1 MKPLQL
7 IMSAFGPYKDE
18 TLIEFESLGNS
29 GIFLITGDTGA
40 GKTTIFDAI
49 SFALYGVVSG
59 SNKEIDSLRSNFS
72 NDDVKTYVKLKFFHK
87 GKEYIVTRE
96 PAYVKP
102 KKNGSG
108 TTKNIASA
116 SLEYDDKIIAKVN
129 EVTSKIE
136 EILGI
141 TAKQFKQISM
151 LAQGEFIKVLFAD
164 SKERI
169 EIFRR
174 IFETDIFDR
183 ITMKLGFLASEN
195 RKKLE
200 DLKTEFFTNLN
211 NIIWKDKPAIA
222 LTLDSKN
229 VNEPVIQEILELL
242 EKEVD
247 TNREEYKNVE
257 DELKKIEK
265 EYKKI
270 EDEIKVQQEFNNK
283 IELYCKL
290 IGEKDN
296 LISKEKEIEEL
307 NEFLNKNDKI
317 IATVKPKEEK
327 YNFTVKEIEKIN
339 AGLKRVIELIQI
351 GEEKE
356 KQNQSR
362 EEKAKELKIFAETYK
377 EELENKINLEQK
389 INKIKMIEQISSQ
402 KDKFEIE
409 YKKVQ
414 KEFNE
419 IENKYKEEDEKFF
432 IEQAGILADKL
443 EEGKPCPVCGS
454 KEHPHKAKKSDEV
467 LTKVELDKL
476 KGQVEKEL
484 KKRDKIR
491 NDIIAIKSRFDTL
504 IQEFIEKSD
513 EEIDLVRYKNE
524 LSNNYKDLVQ
534 KINLLKLNF
543 DKEINEISKKKYNIE
558 KFNFDEFYEEF
569 SKQLKEEANELIKQ
583 KTNKEIYEKQ
593 LKEKNKELQK
603 NQKDYEKSYQSL
615 GFESELDYKA
625 NILSSVEIKNK
636 KRQIEKYKEN
646 VTANKVQ
653 IKNIEK
659 DVKGKEI
666 VDLSEKIEKMNGL
679 SEEIKNQ
686 KRLQQSLHLIYES
699 NTRMNRFLKQ
709 TSKDLILQIQRM
721 GVVEDL
727 AKTANGSLSG
737 KRKIKFEE
745 YVQATY
751 FDMVIFEANKRLVN
765 MTDNRYLL
773 IRKESSEK
781 ISDKIGLD
789 LEVIDNYNG
798 KKRDVKSLSG
808 GEAFKAALSLALGLS
823 DVIQTYSGGVV
834 VDTLFIDEGFGTLDV
849 ESREQA
855 INTLLQLAGNNK
867 LIGII
872 SHVSELKERI
882 DKKIVVTKSQNGS
895 RIEIVV

>member
-389 INKIKMIEQISSQ
+389 N
-402 KDKFEIE
+402 
-409 YKKVQ
+409 
-414 KEFNE
+414 
-419 IENKYKEEDEKFF
+419 
-432 IEQAGILADKL
+432 
-443 EEGKPCPVCGS
+443 
-454 KEHPHKAKKSDEV
+454 
-467 LTKVELDKL
+467 
-476 KGQVEKEL
+476 
-484 KKRDKIR
+484 
-491 NDIIAIKSRFDTL
+491 
-504 IQEFIEKSD
+504 
-513 EEIDLVRYKNE
+513 
-524 LSNNYKDLVQ
+524 
-534 KINLLKLNF
+534 
-543 DKEINEISKKKYNIE
+543 
-558 KFNFDEFYEEF
+558 
-569 SKQLKEEANELIKQ
+569 
-583 KTNKEIYEKQ
+583 
-593 LKEKNKELQK
+593 
-603 NQKDYEKSYQSL
+603 
-615 GFESELDYKA
+615 
-625 NILSSVEIKNK
+625 
-636 KRQIEKYKEN
+636 
-646 VTANKVQ
+646 
-653 IKNIEK
+653 
-659 DVKGKEI
+659 
-666 VDLSEKIEKMNGL
+666 
-679 SEEIKNQ
+679 
-686 KRLQQSLHLIYES
+686 
-699 NTRMNRFLKQ
+699 
-709 TSKDLILQIQRM
+709 
-721 GVVEDL
+721 
-727 AKTANGSLSG
+727 
-737 KRKIKFEE
+737 
-745 YVQATY
+745 
-751 FDMVIFEANKRLVN
+751 
-765 MTDNRYLL
+765 
-773 IRKESSEK
+773 
-781 ISDKIGLD
+781 
-789 LEVIDNYNG
+789 
-798 KKRDVKSLSG
+798 
-808 GEAFKAALSLALGLS
+808 
-823 DVIQTYSGGVV
+823 
-834 VDTLFIDEGFGTLDV
+834 
-849 ESREQA
+849 
-855 INTLLQLAGNNK
+855 
-867 LIGII
+867 
-872 SHVSELKERI
+872 
-882 DKKIVVTKSQNGS
+882 
-895 RIEIVV
+895 